1 MANPSQRTQDWSQE
15 HRPFRIY
22 TPLGK
27 DVLMLTAFQGE
38 ERISQLY
45 KYTVSAIS
53 KRPDIEA
60 KDLLLKPVRLALR
73 LSDKNDRDIHGI
85 VSRLTRGSRA
95 PLGYT
100 AYEIDVVPQHWQ
112 MTLDTGF
119 AIYQNKSVRE
129 ICDEV
134 LKGTS
139 HEWKMLR
146 TLEPRPYT
154 FRYRE
159 SRWNFVARLLEQEG
173 IWFRFEH
180 KGSDDKLVLADSVA
194 SAQAQWGVTKLHYTG
209 PNVKE
214 HRLTDLRMDA
224 VPYVAESRV
233 RTASEFLPSQNI
245 NAVTPSQGAF
255 KPPAEVKAY
264 HFEQQMTAHRTGI
277 DHHGGLTPADAA
289 KLPPDTKVYA
299 RLRQEAAEAGAVR
312 FSGDSRYVGMEVG
325 ARVEVTDHPNPTLNA
340 ALFLTA
346 VFHSGS
352 NGSYDAG
359 DEGAPTYK
367 NSFEAIIAGTPY
379 RPPRVTPWPVVGGAH
394 TGVVVGPE
402 GEEIYTDKHGR
413 VQVVMKWDR
422 DNDRTLEHSCWMR
435 VAQSLAGNRFGAVF
449 LPRVG
454 HEVMVEF
461 LDGNPDNPIVVGSL
475 YNADNLP
482 PWELPK
488 HKTQS
493 GVRTQ
498 STLKGTTLETYN
510 ELRFEDRIKEEQI
523 YVQAEKDL
531 DTLVK
536 HNETRMVRNNRT
548 TTIHVNDEKTV
559 EKGHDYTTVE
569 EGEQEIKVLKN
580 QRSLYVNKN
589 NNITV
594 DGSEIIHVKQ
604 DRQLQVGGNQQHQVQ
619 GNNSTAVQ
627 GSQDCTVQ
635 GDDTTTVA
643 GGNSSLTVN
652 QGNLAMGATVGS
664 VSIRSGGGSVSIEG
678 MQQIELKVGGSS
690 IVIAPG
696 GITIRAPSVTVEA
709 AGAAQINSAV
719 TQING
724 SGMVRINGGITLI
737 N

>member
-1 MANPSQRTQDWSQE
+1 MAQQDWSQE

-27 DVLMLTAFQGE
+27 DVLMLTAFKGE

-53 KRPDIEA
+53 KRADIEP
-60 KDLLLKPVRLALR
+60 KELLLKPVRLALR
-73 LSDKNDRDIHGI
+73 LTEKSDRDVHGI
-85 VSRLTRGSRA
+85 VSRITRGSKA
-95 PLGYT
+95 PYGYT
-100 AYEIDVVPQHWQ
+100 AYEIDVVPQHW
-112 MTLDTGF
+112 MLTLDTGF
-119 AIYQNKSVRE
+119 AIYQNKSARE
-129 ICDEV
+129 VIDDV
-134 LKGTS
+134 LKGTT

-146 TLEPRPYT
+146 TLEPRPYC

-209 PNVKE
+209 PDVKE
-214 HRLTDLRMDA
+214 HRLTDLQMDA

-233 RTASEFLPSQNI
+233 RTASEFLPSQNVGS
-245 NAVTPSQGAF
+245 VTPSSGAF
-255 KPPAEVKAY
+255 KPPAEIKAY
-264 HFEQQMTAHRTGI
+264 HFEQQMTEHRTGI
-277 DHHGGLTPADAA
+277 DHSGGLTPADAA
-289 KLPPDTKVYA
+289 KLPPDTKVYS

-340 ALFLTA
+340 ALFVTA
-346 VFHSGS
+346 VFHGGS
-352 NGSYDAG
+352 NGAYDAG
-359 DEGAPTYK
+359 DEGEPSYK
-367 NSFEAIIAGTPY
+367 NSFEAIMAGVPY
-379 RPPRVTPWPVVGGAH
+379 RPPRMTPWPVVGGAH

-422 DNDRTLEHSCWMR
+422 DNELTLEHSCWMR
-435 VAQSLAGNRFGAVF
+435 VAQSFAGNRFGSVF
-449 LPRVG
+449 LPRIG

-510 ELRFEDRIKEEQI
+510 ELRFEDKIKEEQI

-536 HNETRMVRNNRT
+536 NNETRLVKNNRT
-548 TTIHVNDEKTV
+548 TTIHNNDEKTV
-559 EKGHDYTTVE
+559 EKGHDYTTVK
-569 EGEQEIKVLKN
+569 EGEQDIKVLKN
-580 QRSLYVNKN
+580 QRSLYVNKD

-594 DGSEIIHVKQ
+594 DGNENIKVQ
-604 DRQLQVGGNQQHQVQ
+604 GDRNATVQ
-619 GNNSTAVQ
+619 GNQNHQISGNDSTGVS
-627 GSQDCTVQ
+627 GNKDLSVK
-635 GDDTTTVA
+635 GNDTTTVS
-643 GGNSSLTVN
+643 GGNSSLTV
-652 QGNLAMGATVGS
+652 QMGNMTMGTDMGSISIKAGMGAVT
-664 VSIRSGGGSVSIEG
+664 IEG
-678 MQQIELKVGGSS
+678 MQQIELKVMGSS
-690 IVIAPG
+690 IVIGPAGVTIKGPMVTLEGEGLAQVKAP
-696 GITIRAPSVTVEA
+696 
-709 AGAAQINSAV
+709 V
-719 TQING
+719 TQVNG
-724 SGMVRINGGITLI
+724 DAVVMIKGAITLI